1 MTESFPSWNDA
12 FATYRKTEG
21 LSGGI
26 YRPVETENT
35 MSLESV
41 TQSKPATSGITEW
54 QIDQSHT
61 SVTFGVR
68 HMMVST
74 VRGVFHKVSGSVGFD
89 PKNPEK
95 SWANI
100 EVDIASIDTREPKR
114 DDHLRSADF
123 FDAAQFPKMTFK
135 STKITKKG
143 ADEYELT
150 GDLTIKDITRP
161 VTFEVTDVTGEHAD
175 PWGSIRMG
183 ASAKTKIKRS
193 DFKMTWN
200 AALEAGGVLVG
211 DEVKIELEVELQRQK

>member
-1 MTESFPSWNDA
+1 
-12 FATYRKTEG
+12 
-21 LSGGI
+21 
-26 YRPVETENT
+26 
-35 MSLESV
+35 MSLETI
-41 TQSKPATSGITEW
+41 TQSKPSPAAPSEIVEW
-54 QIDQSHT
+54 TVDQSHT

-89 PKNPEK
+89 AKNPEK
-95 SWANI
+95 SWANL

-135 STKITKKG
+135 STSIAKKG
-143 ADEYELT
+143 DDLELT
-150 GDLTIKDITRP
+150 GDLTIKDVTKP
-161 VTFEVTDVTGEHAD
+161 VTFLVTDVTGEHAD
-175 PWGSIRMG
+175 PWGGIRMG

-193 DFKMTWN
+193 DYKMTWN
-200 AALEAGGVLVG
+200 AALEAGGVVVG

>member
-1 MTESFPSWNDA
+1 
-12 FATYRKTEG
+12 
-21 LSGGI
+21 
-26 YRPVETENT
+26 
-35 MSLESV
+35 MSLETAT
-41 TQSKPATSGITEW
+41 TQSKPSTSGIVEW
-54 QIDQSHT
+54 QVDPSHT

-89 PKNPEK
+89 PKAPEK
-95 SWANI
+95 SWANL

-135 STKITKKG
+135 STSIVKKG
-143 ADEYELT
+143 SDEYELT

-161 VTFEVTDVTGEHAD
+161 VTFLVTDVTGEHAD
-175 PWGSIRMG
+175 PWGGLRMG

-200 AALEAGGVLVG
+200 AALEAGGVVVG